1 MIANEDFGIPEYVT
15 TNLCEFHCIAMFT
28 LKVKKSARSKK
39 SWAPSHTSG
48 LFFFN
53 HKSLGVCISK
63 ETLPLRYKRLS
74 SPF

>member
-1 MIANEDFGIPEYVT
+1 MIAKEDLGIPEYIPKDVP
-15 TNLCEFHCIAMFT
+15 NYLCEFNCIAMFT

-63 ETLPLRYKRLS
+63 ETLP
-74 SPF
+74 